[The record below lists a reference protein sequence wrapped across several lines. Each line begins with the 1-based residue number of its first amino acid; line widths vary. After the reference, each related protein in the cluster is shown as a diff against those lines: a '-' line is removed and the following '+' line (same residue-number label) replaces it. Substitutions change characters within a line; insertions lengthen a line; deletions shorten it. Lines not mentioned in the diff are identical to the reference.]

1 MKCFQIDLNELP
13 KVALWG
19 KEALIPPRLHYS
31 RYLTE
36 YVMYVVIKG
45 ELKLMVNEDV
55 VVLGTGD
62 VYIFCNGDLQE
73 SLESSFCEYYYV
85 HFCSESLCETELDEA
100 EYSDLINK
108 KRGLCLTADAFSSRC
123 YEFLDVYVK
132 QKTHIH
138 PGELFDSIKELMQN
152 NILTTESKYPEKRL
166 AVSNALSTVL
176 VKLESS
182 SIGTPKSDKSNT
194 QRGYDTARAIAE
206 YIELHYDKP
215 ITGRLIESKFFLTYD
230 YVNSVFNKIM
240 GCTINKYCNIVRI
253 QHAKAKLRAT
263 NMTVKEVAM
272 ETGFK
277 NEHYFSRLF
286 NKNEGISPSDYKRK
300 FLVKFDKEG
309 QDESNEE

>member
-132 QKTHIH
+132 QKTHIY

-194 QRGYDTARAIAE
+194 RRGYDTARAIAE
-206 YIELHYDKP
+206 YIELHYAES
-215 ITGRLIESKFFLTYD
+215 ITGSLIERKFFLTYD
-230 YVNSVFNKIM
+230 YVNDIL
-240 GCTINKYCNIVRI
+240 Y
-253 QHAKAKLRAT
+253 
-263 NMTVKEVAM
+263 TVKEVSEIIHTNKAYVYELIKAGLLPALKLGSYKIRK
-272 ETGFK
+272 ETLEFFLK
-277 NEHYFSRLF
+277 DH
-286 NKNEGISPSDYKRK
+286 EGYDLTDPNDI
-300 FLVKFDKEG
+300 VKITVNNTE
-309 QDESNEE
+309 